1 MTAYFLDFDCLT
13 ASGRSRATGRQR
25 KRLSHTLYRLCEA
38 RNEAT
43 VQNVGGGSSAPVPV
57 CAPRTQR
64 RTSARKPASDDSDD
78 SDGDGPEPRYSISA
92 SSHEGFGVET
102 PDGRRA
108 TLAVVDADGNILE
121 AGPGVARQAWTVAI
135 ESYRNFLKG
144 EGYLRVLSKPS
155 DQLNRP

>member
-1 MTAYFLDFDCLT
+1 MFDFSPLT
-13 ASGRSRATGRQR
+13 TSFRNPRVDRAAERHTDLC
-25 KRLSHTLYRLCEA
+25 KRLCSA
-38 RNEAT
+38 RRDDLI
-43 VQNVGGGSSAPVPV
+43 QSDSGGSVDAP
-57 CAPRTQR
+57 ARTPR
-64 RTSARKPASDDSDD
+64 RTHTTTRKPAKSGDTN
-78 SDGDGPEPRYSISA
+78 DGPAPRYSISA

-144 EGYLRVLSKPS
+144 EGYLRVLSKPC
-155 DQLNRP
+155 DQINRP